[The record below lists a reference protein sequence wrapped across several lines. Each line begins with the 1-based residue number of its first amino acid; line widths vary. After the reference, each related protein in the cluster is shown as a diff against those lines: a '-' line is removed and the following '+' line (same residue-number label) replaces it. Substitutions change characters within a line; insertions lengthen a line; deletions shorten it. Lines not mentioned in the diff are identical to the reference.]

1 MQGLSDSDSE
11 LTKHV
16 TRKISGR
23 WPAKLTVRRR
33 VTHRRADDL
42 SNGPV
47 VWHALCYELDVRP
60 SLSPEAEAI
69 LFAARKHGSFEL
81 KVTNAAVDPVDRF
94 IAVHVQVAP
103 EELFALRLPGD
114 AAATMRWFEGFRE
127 LCAGGFV
134 VHHIDSDFSLTS
146 AGFEKAKS
154 IQPNDVQECLRRV
167 GLLQDAAE

>member
-1 MQGLSDSDSE
+1 MSLERYLEDSQRSSGLADE
-11 LTKHV
+11 LRAAAPT
-16 TRKISGR
+16 ISALARLCG
-23 WPAKLTVRRR
+23 
-33 VTHRRADDL
+33 
-42 SNGPV
+42 S
-47 VWHALCYELDVRP
+47 ALCYELEARP
-60 SLSPEAEAI
+60 SLSLEAEAI
-69 LFAARKHGSFEL
+69 LFAARKYGSFEL

-154 IQPNDVQECLRRV
+154 IQPNDVQDCLRRV